1 MTEAGAVLG
10 TSGGME
16 LTPHTSGRREGGNAV
31 VEQVGDGLRATFEE
45 IDSTGGQLG
54 IFPQAFTHLSLINSS
69 VTLNRERDWRA
80 ARLKA
85 PALAI
90 AQ

>member
-1 MTEAGAVLG
+1 MTEAGEDFR
-10 TSGGME
+10 TSGGMD
-16 LTPHTSGRREGGNAV
+16 LTLHTPGQREGGNAV
-31 VEQVGDGLRATFEE
+31 AEQVGDELRATFEE
-45 IDSTGGQLG
+45 IGSTGGQLG

-69 VTLNRERDWRA
+69 VTLNRERDRRA
-80 ARLKA
+80 ARLRA